1 MDTTIINIIEKEC
14 GWFYNNKSH
23 KLQIESLPFEKW
35 SDVVKKI
42 CSNNDMGILSIGF
55 ECLYEDKMFHILE
68 LIQKYNNNFKFHS
81 STICSH
87 EFATLPYTNVS
98 TLHAT
103 QFKNDIDVLKQD
115 YNIFVNGKV
124 TQYPLDKHIFLFKN
138 IYPKTNPYI
147 LSTRRWNRMRSNI
160 MNNLNLKNVNGIV
173 RFLEFDN
180 PNPKINS
187 KNNLYVNTHDLI
199 KEYSISYISFILETC
214 VDPNR
219 SMGYFIP
226 MTEKTLIAFSTKTL
240 PFVFGCKGLNKKL
253 NEMGFWTANSLFD
266 FDDERDDE
274 TKFIKLVHMINNMS
288 LAEVENLY
296 FNNIEQ
302 IEENYNL
309 LNKLFDIGRKNNIEY
324 LDNIYL

>member
-1 MDTTIINIIEKEC
+1 MNDIINLEC
-14 GWFYNNKSH
+14 DWFYNKKSH
-23 KLQIESLPFEKW
+23 KLQIESLDIDGW
-35 SDVVKKI
+35 DDVIKKI
-42 CSNNDMGILSIGF
+42 CYENEYGIITIGF
-55 ECLYEDKMFHILE
+55 ECLYDEKMFYIID
-68 LIQKYNNNFKFHS
+68 LIKKYNSKFKFHS
-81 STICSH
+81 STISEH
-87 EFATLPYTNVS
+87 PITTLPQTNIA

-103 QFKNDIDVLKQD
+103 QFRNDIDVLKQD

-214 VDPNR
+214 VDTNR

-226 MTEKTLIAFSTKTL
+226 LTEKTLIAFNTKTL
-240 PFVFGCKGLNKKL
+240 PIVFGCRGLNKQLNKL
-253 NEMGFWTANSLFD
+253 GFWTANSLFK
-266 FDDERDDE
+266 FDDEINDE
-274 TKFIKLVHMINNMS
+274 NDFIEVVHKVNNMS
-288 LAEVENLY
+288 IEMINSLY
-296 FNNIEQ
+296 TDNIEH
-302 IEENYNL
+302 IENNYNL
-309 LNKLFDIGRKNNIEY
+309 LNKIFDIGRKNNIEY
-324 LDNIYL
+324 FDNIYL